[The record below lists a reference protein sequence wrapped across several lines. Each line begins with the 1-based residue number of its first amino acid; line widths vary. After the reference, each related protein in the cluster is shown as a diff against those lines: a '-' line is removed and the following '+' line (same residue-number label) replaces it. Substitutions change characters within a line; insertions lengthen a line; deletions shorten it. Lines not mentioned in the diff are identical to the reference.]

1 MHGIK
6 KYSPPELLR
15 ILRSRTSERNFQLI
29 IRFFTVVV
37 ILISTSSILFHLFM
51 ALEGKQYNWFSG
63 VYWTIQVIT
72 TLGFGDIIFTSFPG
86 QLFTVIVHLVGIILI
101 FISIPF
107 IFIQFFQSEARVPR
121 EMPAETSRHVIITK
135 FDPVT
140 RSLIGKLIQYKHPY
154 VLLISDLSE
163 ALQLHDQG
171 FKVLLGE
178 IDNPETYLKIRVEK
192 ATMVITSGSDQYN
205 ANVAFTVRE
214 VNSDVPIIATAEKE
228 TSVQLL
234 KLAGSSRVLQP
245 AKILGGS
252 LARRTIGGDAMAHI
266 IGQFDQLL
274 IAEAMVASTPLVGK
288 TIRESQLREILGLT
302 VVGVW
307 ERGKFEIAR
316 KDTIITEKTVLVLA
330 GSKEQLQNYNELFC
344 IYHMTTGSVII
355 IGGGRVGKETAEE
368 LRRRGIEYRII
379 EKMSESTFDNEHYIW
394 GDASNLVVLK
404 NAGIMESP
412 TVIITT
418 HDDDTNIYL
427 TLLCR
432 QQRPD
437 IQIISRSTMERNVA
451 SLHRAGADFVMSYA
465 SMGSNTLLNLLKRSN
480 ILMLTEGL
488 DVFKLKLPHS
498 LINKTLAESEIR
510 QKTGC
515 SVIAVLSQNE
525 IQINPKP
532 DLKLP
537 AESEIVLI
545 GSMEAEDLFLK
556 HFVKY

>member
-72 TLGFGDIIFTSFPG
+72 TLGFGDITFTSFPG